1 MTIETGFPC
10 TPTIWESRGG
20 GGHLSVSGL
29 LVWHYHLLGTVLI
42 REKALIWGNT
52 ESTKKASTTY

>member
-10 TPTIWESRGG
+10 TPTIWESRGGG

-42 REKALIWGNT
+42 REKALI
-52 ESTKKASTTY
+52 